1 MSDKASNITLVILA
15 AGASSRMGS
24 PKQLLSWGN
33 VNLITHAINNA
44 LGSNVGEVIV
54 VLGANYD
61 IIFQEI
67 SHLPVTIVFNNQWE
81 FGLGS
86 SIASAIDYLNN
97 QEEKPNGVLITLADQ
112 PLVTSEHI
120 NELIL
125 NFSPGTNQIIATSYS
140 NRKQGVPVLFDSHYF
155 KTLSQIDGDLGA
167 KSILKENK
175 AFVKSLNLSFR
186 NIDLDTLE
194 DYKTVHALNFKDYNR

>member
-15 AGASSRMGS
+15 AGASSRMGT

-33 VNLITHAINNA
+33 DNLITHAINNA
-44 LGSNVGEVIV
+44 LGSNVEEVIV
-54 VLGANYD
+54 VLGANND

-67 SHLPVTIVFNNQWE
+67 SHLPVTIVFNNQWKL
-81 FGLGS
+81 GLGS

-97 QEEKPNGVLITLADQ
+97 QEEKPKGVLITLADQ
-112 PLVTSEHI
+112 PLVTSEHL

-140 NRKQGVPVLFDSHYF
+140 NRKQGVPVLFDSYYF
-155 KTLSQIDGDLGA
+155 RALLQLDGDFGA
-167 KSILKENK
+167 KSILVKNQT
-175 AFVKSLNLSFR
+175 FVKNINLNFK

-194 DYKTVHALNFKDYNR
+194 DYKTLHAQNFKPLH